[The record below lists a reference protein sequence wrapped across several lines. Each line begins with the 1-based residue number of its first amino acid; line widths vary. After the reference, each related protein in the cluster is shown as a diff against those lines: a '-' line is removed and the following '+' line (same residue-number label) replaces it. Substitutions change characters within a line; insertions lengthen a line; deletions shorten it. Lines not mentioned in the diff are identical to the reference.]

1 MASSRTL
8 RQMMMANPAHQAT
21 RMAPYSKVN
30 RCSWLS
36 MLSTGTVIITSQPFS
51 SQV

>member
-8 RQMMMANPAHQAT
+8 RQMMMANPTHQAA
-21 RMAPYSKVN
+21 RIVPYSRVN
-30 RCSWLS
+30 RCSWVS
-36 MLSTGTVIITSQPFS
+36 MLSTGTVIIISQPFS